1 MKVQVLA
8 STKPG
13 YELPVEDAIK
23 FSGKEAGICYMPD
36 NIDTLFSEPEEKT
49 LKRANG
55 TLKSGHHSVFG
66 HPSYCFAFEEV
77 PKIIAMILNNEK
89 DYNTSEK
96 SARYTKMKPSP
107 EEEKLYEKWIE
118 IYEKEISKTYPEM
131 PEKQAH
137 KLAQEN
143 ARYLI
148 SVFTPATTMGHTIDL
163 RQLNYCLNWMEK
175 FVQTAEDN
183 EFNTLLKPCFNKF
196 TKMCAKYKV
205 ENLKDNKNRSLS
217 LIAKRDRKE
226 EWGENY
232 CCNYMV
238 TFSCLAQAHRH
249 RTLSYEISVPSV
261 EKATFFVPP
270 IIRGTNLEQEW
281 LKDIKSLAHMYPQG
295 MLIKVN
301 ERGTV
306 EDFIMKCDER
316 LCGAAQL
323 EIAVQTKKTLEKYLE
338 NTKDT
343 NKEVYEQLLPY
354 SKGARCTFPNAKCT
368 SPCIWGSKNAF
379 ERKI

>member
-13 YELPVEDAIK
+13 YELGVDEAIK

-36 NIDTLFSEPEEKT
+36 DIKTLFSEPEEKT

-66 HPSYCFAFEEV
+66 HPSYCLAFEEV
-77 PKIIAMILNNEK
+77 PKIIAMVLNNEK

-96 SARYTKMKPSP
+96 SARYTKMKSSK

-118 IYEKEISKTYPEM
+118 IYEKQILQTYPEIS
-131 PEKQAH
+131 EKQAH

-163 RQLNYCLNWMEK
+163 RQLNYVLNWMDE
-175 FVQTAEDN
+175 FVQNAQDN
-183 EFNTLLKPCFNKF
+183 QFNTLLKPYFKEF
-196 TKMCAKYKV
+196 TKMCERFRV
-205 ENLKDNKNRSLS
+205 GDLKDNKSRSLS
-217 LIAKRDRKE
+217 LQAKRERKE

-238 TFSCLAQAHRH
+238 TFSGLAQAHRH

-261 EKATFFVPP
+261 EEAMFFVPP
-270 IIRGTNLEQEW
+270 IIKGTDLEQEW

-306 EDFIMKCDER
+306 EDFIMKCGER

-323 EIAVQTKKTLEKYLE
+323 EIAMKTKETLEKYLK

-343 NKEVYEQLLPY
+343 NKEVYKQLLPY

-368 SPCIWGSKNAF
+368 SPCIWGAKNTF